1 MDRLKQ
7 NIADTLQCLA
17 DAPLRDA
24 ATRLLNTLGY
34 HSERTGYPALDADRW
49 KRLRADATDKI
60 RMDDWEAFH
69 LLFQIT
75 DTEINRQEMLFEP
88 AQLEKDLMHS
98 YIFAAVKLAG
108 ENWTRT
114 QLADITRFINTQI
127 VQPIMVMFHYSD
139 TLTLAIINR
148 RWDRR
153 EIPAAVGGG
162 GVEADSRESH
172 AHQGHQLA
180 RTAPRASGHP
190 RRALAR

>member
-7 NIADTLQCLA
+7 NITDTLQFLA

-49 KRLRADATDKI
+49 NRLRAAATDKI
-60 RMDDWEAFH
+60 RIDDWEAFH

-98 YIFAAVKLAG
+98 YIFVAVKLAG

-153 EIPAAVGGG
+153 GTLAAVGGG
-162 GVEADSRESH
+162 HKANSGESH

-190 RRALAR
+190 RRTLAR